1 MVQDGTRF
9 RTICKDGT
17 PWMEPTQF
25 LMRYGHVGLGSAR
38 TMDTYTERLI
48 PFCRWIAREHLSF
61 REFDQHTIHR
71 FRRDLVIRDTAHA
84 PLLRKGPDSSDRT
97 IRDTVTMASRFI
109 EWLQNYR
116 HIGLASQTESLQA
129 FRLGRGQ
136 PLSVGLAR
144 AKRKLPK
151 RLTSEQLDQCREWI
165 MATYEFDPALQLPN
179 RAIFELLYGGA
190 IRLDALSASEQQTS
204 CGQSGVF
211 SFRMPTTI
219 IVMAGA
225 RSNESFGPPRLV
237 SIWSR

>member
-1 MVQDGTRF
+1 
-9 RTICKDGT
+9 
-17 PWMEPTQF
+17 
-25 LMRYGHVGLGSAR
+25 
-38 TMDTYTERLI
+38 MDTYTERLI